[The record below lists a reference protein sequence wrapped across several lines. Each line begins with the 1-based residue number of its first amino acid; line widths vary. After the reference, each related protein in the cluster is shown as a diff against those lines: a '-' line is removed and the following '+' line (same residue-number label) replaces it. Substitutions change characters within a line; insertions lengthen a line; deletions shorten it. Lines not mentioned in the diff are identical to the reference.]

1 MLWMAPELLRMRDRP
16 AKGTRLGDIYSFA
29 IILQEILFR
38 SMPFFLDNTS
48 PKGKFFKIF
57 IYQQRNDVCFHIEW
71 FPIPCRIV
79 GL

>member
-48 PKGKFFKIF
+48 PKGKIFKIF
-57 IYQQRNDVCFHIEW
+57 IY
-71 FPIPCRIV
+71 
-79 GL
+79 